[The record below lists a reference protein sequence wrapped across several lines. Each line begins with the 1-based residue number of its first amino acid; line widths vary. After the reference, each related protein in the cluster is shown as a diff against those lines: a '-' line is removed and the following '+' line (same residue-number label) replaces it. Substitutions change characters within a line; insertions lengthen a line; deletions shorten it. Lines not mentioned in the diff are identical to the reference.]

1 MIEATQHQQAD
12 IKEAHRERSEPLEGE
27 PLYGLNP
34 IAGHGGEAPI
44 EESVE
49 DEAEEEPGRAGAT
62 EPSTNLVWGIILGGA
77 LLLFV
82 VAAILIWGVGVSY
95 SAAIITQYPVK

>member
-12 IKEAHRERSEPLEGE
+12 IKEAHRERSEPLVGE

-34 IAGHGGEAPI
+34 IAGHEGEAPI

-49 DEAEEEPGRAGAT
+49 DEAAEEPGRPAA
-62 EPSTNLVWGIILGGA
+62 EENTNLVWGIVLGGA

-82 VAAILIWGVGVSY
+82 VAAILIWGVGVTY
-95 SAAIITQYPVK
+95 SAAIVTHYPVK